1 LPIPRIAAT
10 RAAAGSA
17 AILVCLLSALN
28 ARAEPARSALVV
40 GNGTY
45 TSLPGVPACVRS
57 TRAVSAALRALGF
70 DVTERLDSS
79 IGGID
84 AGISE
89 FAQRLTDARGAAVVY
104 VCGYGA
110 AFNERAFVLPVT
122 ARVARPSDVLTQGM
136 LAKSLIDTVSR
147 DPAAT
152 AGAAFDIVPRPDAV
166 PGPDFQT
173 LAGIAVPDGV
183 GVIAVIQA
191 PPPDNLTPLAT
202 ALVTALAG
210 PVVRTEELMASVQ
223 SQLEGGK
230 ASIATLRMPAR
241 PGYLAGAPRPAE
253 PVKVIP
259 PPIAPPPPIAVL
271 PPPPPPLA
279 VIPPALTA
287 ESVPSARATP
297 SLEVLPG
304 DDTMSE
310 FDRRRTQVALAR
322 LGYYGSRVDG
332 VFGPETRA
340 AIRRYQH
347 EISAEMTGRLT
358 TEQASKL
365 INTH

>member
-1 LPIPRIAAT
+1 LPIPRIAPS

-17 AILVCLLSALN
+17 AILACLLYALN

-70 DVTERLDSS
+70 DVTERLDTS

-84 AGISE
+84 AGIGE

-110 AFNERAFVLPVT
+110 AFNDRAFVLPVT

-152 AGAAFDIVPRPDAV
+152 ALVAFDIVPRPDAV

-183 GVIAVIQA
+183 GVIAVTQA
-191 PPPDNLTPLAT
+191 LPPDNLTPLAT

-210 PVVRTEELMASVQ
+210 PVVRTEELMASTQ

-230 ASIATLRMPAR
+230 ASIATLHMPAR

-253 PVKVIP
+253 PVKVI
-259 PPIAPPPPIAVL
+259 APPPPIAIL
-271 PPPPPPLA
+271 PPPPPPPLA

-347 EISAEMTGRLT
+347 EINAEMTGRLT